1 MRVPNSIKDL
11 VDPELPSGALA
22 KGVGLWGD
30 ERRLTP
36 ASGELVRPDQPINA
50 AEKNTPGRSR
60 GRREGKGFVKRR
72 RWRTSLSST
81 ALGRLSPS
89 WTREGRLVPKVLA
102 SPSGKGCPL
111 SATRQVEES
120 RITRFSALSAGP
132 LQSLEPLLPGYHDG
146 ERESREGS
154 ARISGP
160 ASHFEAIPP

>member
-60 GRREGKGFVKRR
+60 GRREGKGLIEADSNR
-72 RWRTSLSST
+72 
-81 ALGRLSPS
+81 
-89 WTREGRLVPKVLA
+89 
-102 SPSGKGCPL
+102 KGIQIEP
-111 SATRQVEES
+111 EE
-120 RITRFSALSAGP
+120 
-132 LQSLEPLLPGYHDG
+132 
-146 ERESREGS
+146 
-154 ARISGP
+154 P
-160 ASHFEAIPP
+160 APQID